1 MNLDTPFNIVVLGP
15 PVSGKGTQAQLLATT
30 FDIPHIAAGQMLH
43 AIEHDA
49 HHPMAAV
56 VGDHIK
62 RGDLIPDSIVNEII
76 TLRIKE
82 KDCVSGFVLDGYPRT
97 IEQAHYLMTQVAP
110 TYVFL
115 ISLADELI
123 IERMSGRRVCD
134 NGHSWHRKYAPT
146 RVEDICDHCGGTLK
160 VRPDDQVEVVT
171 QRLVTYHQQME
182 PIFDFFN
189 QRKLLLP
196 INGDQSIEKVFQ
208 EMVRYLV
215 TDLRHKIEQQ

>member
-1 MNLDTPFNIVVLGP
+1 MKLDTPFNIIVLGP
-15 PVSGKGTQAQLLATT
+15 PVSGKGTQAQLLAST

-43 AIEHDA
+43 DVEHDSA
-49 HHPMAAV
+49 HPLAGV

-62 RGDLIPDSIVNEII
+62 RGELIPDAII
-76 TLRIKE
+76 NDMIALRIKQE
-82 KDCVSGFVLDGYPRT
+82 DCSFGFVLDGYPRT
-97 IEQAHYLMTQVAP
+97 IDQAHYLMTQVAP

-115 ISLADELI
+115 ISLDDSLI
-123 IERMSGRRVCD
+123 VERMSGRRVCSK
-134 NGHSWHRKYAPT
+134 GHSWHIKYAPT
-146 RVEDICDHCGGTLK
+146 RVDGICDLCGGALK
-160 VRPDDQVEVVT
+160 VRPDDHVEAVT

-189 QRKLLLP
+189 ERKLLLP
-196 INGDQSIEKVFQ
+196 INGNQPIEKVFQ

>member
-1 MNLDTPFNIVVLGP
+1 MKLDTPFNIIVLGP

-43 AIEHDA
+43 DVEHDGD
-49 HHPMAAV
+49 HPLAEV
-56 VGDHIK
+56 VANHIK
-62 RGDLIPDSIVNEII
+62 RGELIPDAIINEMIAAR
-76 TLRIKE
+76 LK
-82 KDCVSGFVLDGYPRT
+82 KQDCTFGFVLDGYPRT
-97 IEQAHYLMTQVAP
+97 VEQAHYLMTQVVP

-115 ISLADELI
+115 ISLDDELI

-134 NGHSWHRKYAPT
+134 KGHSWHIKYAPT
-146 RVEDICDHCGGTLK
+146 RIENVCDYCGAVLK
-160 VRPDDQVEVVT
+160 MRPDDHVEAIT

-189 QRKLLLP
+189 ERKLLLP
-196 INGDQSIEKVFQ
+196 INGNQSIEKVFQ

-215 TDLRHKIEQQ
+215 TDLRRKIEQI